1 MSDERPL
8 LPDQTSDE
16 LAEWSDERA
25 TESDDERLTRERPP
39 HYDR

>member
-8 LPDQTSDE
+8 LPDQTEDE
-16 LAEWSDERA
+16 LDEWPEDRAADE
-25 TESDDERLTRERPP
+25 ERLTRERPP

>member
-8 LPDQTSDE
+8 LPDQTTDE
-16 LAEWSDERA
+16 LDDTWPEDRAADDE
-25 TESDDERLTRERPP
+25 ERLTRERPP